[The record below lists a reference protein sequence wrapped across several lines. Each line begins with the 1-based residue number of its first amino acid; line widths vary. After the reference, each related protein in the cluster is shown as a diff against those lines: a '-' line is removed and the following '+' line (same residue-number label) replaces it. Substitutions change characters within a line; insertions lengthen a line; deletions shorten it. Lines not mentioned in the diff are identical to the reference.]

1 MTNTCFKILTE
12 NAKTFTERQVITT
25 LTESEVQSV
34 NNTMVSNLYKSA
46 IEKAHIDFDDIPQSK
61 GDVTRYLGYKSLT
74 QSIEIL
80 KEISSKNDTKIPE
93 LEIVENALNNIVMY
107 REAFEKGFRLN
118 KEFVE
123 LQYNTLVYACVE
135 SVSVLISSYVDFVK
149 RPDKIDFVIVKDPKR
164 GGSVSIQNL
173 EKFNLT
179 VKKGDFSKTINA
191 VINSGKEGLIGV
203 DDIIIPA
210 LILGGVI
217 SLVPMIRE
225 LMFLFYYS
233 RMKVS
238 DYLKQQAALIEI
250 NKQSVLS
257 SSVSIKEKNAIL
269 KKQSEK
275 IHSLQSLSDKIKVDK
290 VMSENKSNVE
300 ISKQNK
306 SWSIGEIQSQ
316 AATNDLGFQLM

>member
-107 REAFEKGFRLN
+107 REVFEKGFRLN

-179 VKKGDFSKTINA
+179 VKKGDFSKTMNA
-191 VINSGKEGLIGV
+191 VVNSGKEGLIGV

-269 KKQSEK
+269 KKQNEK
-275 IHSLQSLSDKIKVDK
+275 IHSLQALSDRIKVDK

-316 AATNDLGFQLM
+316 TATNDLGFQLM